1 MTDDVAAGRV
11 DDPMERIRTEG
22 GIRADGPMLTHK
34 DLPADATAVA
44 VRASLTKV
52 GDALAEFDR
61 VASGIAELQRRHA
74 NVVFPVATKVGMAE
88 ASAARLAI
96 RQPRYA
102 VEATRRDAKAPVLA
116 LGRNIDERARWI
128 TTELLK
134 IEEPI
139 HQQIEVEVK
148 RVAEEAEQKR
158 VVEEERVAAHQRR
171 IEEIRAV
178 AENAVGETVTHMDGA
193 ILALTALHI
202 GPEMQEFEAATRNA
216 HSLTLAKLR
225 SMRETQAKRDAEA
238 VELAALRAAEDER
251 KAAEARALEE
261 TRRQQIA
268 GLVAQAQELAER
280 RRVQDIAE
288 EKLAEERRGQEAE
301 LAARL
306 RALQAQERQLQEQQ
320 HAIQQAE
327 LRRHERELA
336 VQHAQMK
343 YAEPAP
349 DSAISQL
356 ASLPLLE
363 AAPAQ
368 TTPLEFEP
376 PSAQRIVVEQQLAS
390 SRKMFL
396 TLVSVRQGE
405 IEHPGLLDVNAG
417 IEIGMAIHDAS
428 VAFGWLDP
436 VAHFAQTADK
446 PKKVRKVSHGS
457 TS

>member
-1 MTDDVAAGRV
+1 MTDDVATGRV

-61 VASGIAELQRRHA
+61 VAAGIAELQRRHA

-148 RVAEEAEQKR
+148 RVAEEAELKR
-158 VVEEERVAAHQRR
+158 VAEEERVAFHQRR

-178 AENAVGETVTHMDGA
+178 AEAAVGETVTHMDSA
-193 ILALTALHI
+193 ILALLALHI
-202 GPEMQEFEAATRNA
+202 GPQMQEFEAATRNA
-216 HSLTLAKLR
+216 HAVTLAKLR
-225 SMRETQAKRDAEA
+225 SMRDAQHKRDAEA
-238 VELAALRAAEDER
+238 VELAALRAADDER

-268 GLVAQAQELAER
+268 GLVAQAKELAER
-280 RRVQDIAE
+280 RLVQEQAE
-288 EKLAEERRGQEAE
+288 AVLVEKRRAQEEEFATRKAALDRQEQEA
-301 LAARL
+301 AAL
-306 RALQAQERQLQEQQ
+306 RAKIVADGEAAERVRE
-320 HAIQQAE
+320 HD
-327 LRRHERELA
+327 RRTAAGEFDA
-336 VQHAQMK
+336 V
-343 YAEPAP
+343 AEPPAP
-349 DSAISQL
+349 SAISQL
-356 ASLPLLE
+356 AALPLL
-363 AAPAQ
+363 APTQ
-368 TTPLEFEP
+368 EPLP
-376 PSAQRIVVEQQLAS
+376 YVVVVEQQMRSARQMFAALVSARQWDTANPGLMDVNVRIEVGIAIRDAS
-390 SRKMFL
+390 S
-396 TLVSVRQGE
+396 
-405 IEHPGLLDVNAG
+405 
-417 IEIGMAIHDAS
+417 
-428 VAFGWLDP
+428 AFGWLAP
-436 VAHFAQTADK
+436 VQGQADK
-446 PKKVRKVSHGS
+446 PKKARGRVRAGG

>member
-1 MTDDVAAGRV
+1 MSDDVTTGRAH
-11 DDPMERIRTEG
+11 DPMERIRTEG
-22 GIRADGPMLTHK
+22 EIRADGPMLTHK

-61 VASGIAELQRRHA
+61 VAAGIAELQRRHA
-74 NVVFPVATKVGMAE
+74 NVVFPVATKSGMAE

-148 RVAEEAEQKR
+148 RVAEEAELKR
-158 VVEEERVAAHQRR
+158 VVEAERVAFHQRR

-178 AENAVGETVTHMDGA
+178 AEAAVGETVTHMDGA

-216 HSLTLAKLR
+216 HTLTLAKLR
-225 SMRETQAKRDAEA
+225 NMRDAQHKRDVEA
-238 VELAALRAAEDER
+238 VELAALRAADDER
-251 KAAEARALEE
+251 KAAEARSLEE

-268 GLVAQAQELAER
+268 GLVAQAKELAER
-280 RRVQDIAE
+280 RLIQEQAE
-288 EKLAEERRGQEAE
+288 ANLAEQRRQQERDFATRKADLDRQEQEA
-301 LAARL
+301 LAL
-306 RALQAQERQLQEQQ
+306 RAKIVADGEAAERVREHDRRMAAGAFDAVVETAQVKPIE
-320 HAIQQAE
+320 
-327 LRRHERELA
+327 A
-336 VQHAQMK
+336 VVH
-343 YAEPAP
+343 
-349 DSAISQL
+349 SAISQL
-356 ASLPLLE
+356 AALPLL
-363 AAPAQ
+363 APPQ
-368 TTPLEFEP
+368 VELQMK
-376 PSAQRIVVEQQLAS
+376 SAHQ
-390 SRKMFL
+390 MFMA
-396 TLVSVRQGE
+396 LVSARKFDTE
-405 IEHPGLLDVNAG
+405 NPGLLDVNVRIEVG
-417 IEIGMAIHDAS
+417 IAIHDAS
-428 VAFGWLDP
+428 SAFGWIAPL
-436 VAHFAQTADK
+436 QGQSDK
-446 PKKVRKVSHGS
+446 PKKARGRAHAGG